1 MPEYSGKGIR
11 MNYHGSKPQNMN
23 GYSQPNNYAPGGYPG
38 SYFAQPGG
46 TQDYAVSGQPASSGQ
61 NAGFNPG
68 VPGYQPQQ
76 PASQAQYQQY
86 YPQQN
91 IPNNY
96 PGPGFTQASGSYSVQ
111 PGYSPSGNYPG
122 SRPGYQTGYTAP
134 QNAGPIYPGY
144 PSGNPQNGMPGNG
157 GSFIPQT
164 PYSPGYTS
172 PGYEPPVKEPRYQ
185 TGYNAYSQMG
195 REPQNTTQAEQFV
208 RQMPLN
214 GGGYVPPPV
223 PVRKRP
229 FELSDPML
237 VLIGAILLVLFII
250 AVPVMGAAQGALSL
264 KILFIALAAG
274 FTALLWIKPLTAE
287 NKRLCFTIVAAA
299 LCIATIVSFI
309 SGGSGKNADKTVSRP
324 SGASISI
331 TDNISGTG
339 RSSGAQNSDIEQ
351 PTAEPASTPAQDDGT
366 EYAKKLVIDFFKAW
380 NENKF
385 GDMLEFC
392 TPSWRS
398 KQENAKQA
406 LFTILQNRTPQI
418 DDFVMESI
426 SGTAADTSRQVVV
439 QVPIYY
445 NDRKP
450 SVPIRITV
458 MLKQENNNW
467 FIDPDSLVS
476 YKKIETADPN
486 ITPEVKRTEEPP
498 TPPDTVLYYNPDGG
512 TMYHRDPNCK
522 RANPKVLPF
531 KGSFL
536 YAQIGDYPDLV
547 RCNVCNA
554 PTRPIEE

>member
-1 MPEYSGKGIR
+1 
-11 MNYHGSKPQNMN
+11 MNYNGSNPQNMN
-23 GYSQPNNYAPGGYPG
+23 GYFQRNSFAQDGYPG
-38 SYFAQPGG
+38 SYFNQPGG
-46 TQDYAVSGQPASSGQ
+46 LQDNTVSGQPAPSVQ
-61 NAGFNPG
+61 NTGFNPG
-68 VPGYQPQQ
+68 VPGYQPLQ
-76 PASQAQYQQY
+76 PSAQAGYPQY
-86 YPQQN
+86 YAPQN
-91 IPNNY
+91 NPNSY
-96 PGPGFTQASGSYSVQ
+96 PGSGYSQASGSYSGQ
-111 PGYSPSGNYPG
+111 SGYAPSGNYPG
-122 SRPGYQTGYTAP
+122 SQPGYQAGYTSPQAAAP
-134 QNAGPIYPGY
+134 AYTGFS
-144 PSGNPQNGMPGNG
+144 SGNPRNGMPGNG

-172 PGYEPPVKEPRYQ
+172 PGYESTIKDTRYQ
-185 TGYNAYSQMG
+185 TGYNAYGQMG

-223 PVRKRP
+223 PVRRRP
-229 FELSDPML
+229 FELSDPIL
-237 VLIGAILLVLFII
+237 LLIGAILLILFVV
-250 AVPVMGAAQGALSL
+250 AVPVMGSAQSALPL

-309 SGGSGKNADKTVSRP
+309 SGGSKNADKTVSRP

-331 TDNISGTG
+331 TDNISGAG
-339 RSSGAQNSDIEQ
+339 KNSGTQDSGIEQ

-366 EYAKKLVIDFFKAW
+366 EYAKGIVYKFFTAW
-380 NENKF
+380 NQNQFSE
-385 GDMLEFC
+385 MLEFC

-398 KQENAKQA
+398 KQENARQA
-406 LFTILQNRTPQI
+406 LFTILQNRTPQQQ
-418 DDFVMESI
+418 DFVMESI

-458 MLKQENNNW
+458 MLKQENNSW
-467 FIDPDSLVS
+467 FIDPESLIS

-486 ITPEVKRTEEPP
+486 ITPEVRRTEEPP
-498 TPPDTVLYYNPDGG
+498 TSPDTVLYYNPDGG
-512 TMYHRDPNCK
+512 KKYHKDQNCISADK
-522 RANPKVLPF
+522 SNLPF

-536 YAQIGDYPDLV
+536 YSQIDEYPDLV
-547 RCNVCNA
+547 RCNVCKA
-554 PTRPIEE
+554 PTRPKK

>member
-1 MPEYSGKGIR
+1 
-11 MNYHGSKPQNMN
+11 MNYNGSNPQNMN
-23 GYSQPNNYAPGGYPG
+23 GYFQRNSFAQDGYPG
-38 SYFAQPGG
+38 SYFNQPGG
-46 TQDYAVSGQPASSGQ
+46 LQDNTVSGQPAPSVQ
-61 NAGFNPG
+61 NTGFNPG
-68 VPGYQPQQ
+68 VPGYQPLQ
-76 PASQAQYQQY
+76 PSAQAGYPQY
-86 YPQQN
+86 YAPQNNPN
-91 IPNNY
+91 IY
-96 PGPGFTQASGSYSVQ
+96 PGSGYSQASGSYSGQ
-111 PGYSPSGNYPG
+111 SGYAPSGNYPG
-122 SRPGYQTGYTAP
+122 SQPGYQAGYTSPQAAAP
-134 QNAGPIYPGY
+134 AYTGFS
-144 PSGNPQNGMPGNG
+144 SGNPRNGMPGNG

-172 PGYEPPVKEPRYQ
+172 PGYESTIKDTRYQ
-185 TGYNAYSQMG
+185 TGYNAYGQMG

-214 GGGYVPPPV
+214 GGGYVPPHV
-223 PVRKRP
+223 PVRRRP
-229 FELSDPML
+229 FELSDPIL
-237 VLIGAILLVLFII
+237 LLIGAILLILFVV
-250 AVPVMGAAQGALSL
+250 AVPVMGSAQSALPL

-309 SGGSGKNADKTVSRP
+309 SGGSKNADKTVSRP

-331 TDNISGTG
+331 TDNISGAG
-339 RSSGAQNSDIEQ
+339 KNSGTQNSGIEQ

-366 EYAKKLVIDFFKAW
+366 EYAKGIVYKFFTAW
-380 NENKF
+380 NQNQFSE
-385 GDMLEFC
+385 MLEFC

-398 KQENAKQA
+398 KQENARQA
-406 LFTILQNRTPQI
+406 LFTILQNRTPQQQ
-418 DDFVMESI
+418 DFVMESI

-458 MLKQENNNW
+458 MLKQENNSW
-467 FIDPDSLVS
+467 FIDPESLIS

-486 ITPEVKRTEEPP
+486 ITPEVRRTEEPP

-512 TMYHRDPNCK
+512 KKYHKDQNCISADK
-522 RANPKVLPF
+522 SNLPF

-536 YAQIGDYPDLV
+536 YSQIDEYPDLV
-547 RCNVCNA
+547 RCNVCKA
-554 PTRPIEE
+554 PTRPKK